1 MRLLRDRPA
10 PKIDA
15 PFCLKVACCLF
26 LMQVIACDT
35 TAEAQSGN
43 DPQRPLV
50 WTRASGT
57 TFALF
62 PSGDVYAV
70 YAADPHR
77 PTNAL
82 TEMVYL
88 RERIEDT
95 RSPRVGLAA
104 GGRFGVLRIDPGT
117 AGGRSWQVSISA
129 GLDVVFDSDHK
140 LDAVGWDGNY
150 GFLVTTAA
158 GGPLSFKVA
167 VLHQSSHLGDEY
179 AERTGR
185 TRINYSR
192 EELAL
197 GVSWR
202 LTPRWRAYGEAAA
215 GYRTRYE
222 EQEPW
227 RSQGGVEYESRPALW
242 GGRFAW
248 YMAADLSAMQE
259 RAWRLDTALQGGI
272 VTRANGHTHRFGVG
286 WTDGRPTIGEFFQQS
301 EGWFTFGW
309 WIDL

>member
-1 MRLLRDRPA
+1 M
-10 PKIDA
+10 
-15 PFCLKVACCLF
+15 KVASALV
-26 LMQVIACDT
+26 LIQVIAFEAT
-35 TAEAQSGN
+35 VEAQPG
-43 DPQRPLV
+43 DEQRPLV
-50 WTRASGT
+50 WTHGSGT
-57 TFALF
+57 TFTLF
-62 PSGDVYAV
+62 PSGDLYAV

-82 TEMVYL
+82 TEMVYS
-88 RERIEDT
+88 RGEIEDT

-104 GGRFGVLRIDPGT
+104 GGRFGVLRIDPGG
-117 AGGRSWQVSISA
+117 AGGRLWQISISA
-129 GLDVVFDSDHK
+129 GLDAVFDSYNK

-150 GFLVTTAA
+150 GLQVTTAA
-158 GGPLSFKVA
+158 QGPLSFKLA

-185 TRINYSR
+185 MRLNYTR
-192 EELAL
+192 EEAAV

-202 LTPRWRAYGEAAA
+202 LARQWRVYGETAF
-215 GYRTRYE
+215 GYRIRYGP
-222 EQEPW
+222 QEPW
-227 RSQGGVEYESRPALW
+227 RAQAGLEYESRPALW

-248 YMAADLSAMQE
+248 YAAADFSSMEE
-259 RAWRLDTALQGGI
+259 RAWRLDTSLQAGI
-272 VTRANGHTHRFGVG
+272 VTRTTGHTTHRFGIG